1 MECGVTELS
10 GESLCV
16 GYVCTCGWVDRGFPV
31 NKHQAG
37 EHRVLARNLISFC
50 DPCDRA
56 INADYVT
63 VSLKPAN
70 VCAPIKSRISVASP
84 NGGFSP
90 MDIALMTVFISA
102 SEIVLRPK
110 PELVSMKKLESTLD
124 VIEDAIV
131 SRFVQVVKVEEAAK
145 EHMVA

>member
-1 MECGVTELS
+1 
-10 GESLCV
+10 
-16 GYVCTCGWVDRGFPV
+16 
-31 NKHQAG
+31 
-37 EHRVLARNLISFC
+37 
-50 DPCDRA
+50 
-56 INADYVT
+56 
-63 VSLKPAN
+63 
-70 VCAPIKSRISVASP
+70 
-84 NGGFSP
+84 

-131 SRFVQVVKVEEAAK
+131 SRFVQVVKVEEAPK